1 MRIKSL
7 KYLSIT
13 FTFKR
18 KRFTN
23 NFKNFINFMLFVV
36 NHFLCVCYLCVMKT
50 LWTLNEP
57 WTIDYYRNL

>member
-23 NFKNFINFMLFVV
+23 NFKLYALRRQSFFVCVLFVCDENFM
-36 NHFLCVCYLCVMKT
+36 
-50 LWTLNEP
+50 
-57 WTIDYYRNL
+57 DSQ